1 MKRKSLYQLILVLV
15 ILVIG
20 IKYVP
25 PVNSWARA
33 NLPESVL
40 TLIGEKPKNVFE
52 RSADMIGESIKKGTN
67 LVDDIVEKVKTRK

>member
-15 ILVIG
+15 ILVIA

-40 TLIGEKPKNVFE
+40 TLIGEKPKDVFE

-67 LVDDIVEKVKTRK
+67 LVEDIVEKVKTRK

>member
-1 MKRKSLYQLILVLV
+1 MKLKILYQLILVLV
-15 ILVIG
+15 ILVIA

-25 PVNSWARA
+25 PVNSWARS

-52 RSADMIGESIKKGTN
+52 RSADVISESIKKGTN
-67 LVDDIVEKVKTRK
+67 LVDDIVETVKTRK

>member
-15 ILVIG
+15 ILVIA

-25 PVNSWARA
+25 PLNSWARA
-33 NLPESVL
+33 TLPESVL

-52 RSADMIGESIKKGTN
+52 RSADVISESIKKGTN
-67 LVDDIVEKVKTRK
+67 LVEDMVETVKTRK

>member
-15 ILVIG
+15 IVVIA

-52 RSADMIGESIKKGTN
+52 RSADMIGESINKGTN
-67 LVDDIVEKVKTRK
+67 LVEGIVEKVKTKK